1 MNTFSLSQTTSAW
14 WVEVSLSI
22 PQQTYHLGPFNSREE
37 AKLSRGTH
45 VKDLLHQ
52 TTRDIVASI
61 KGLLKNK
68 FTLLS
73 RV

>member
-1 MNTFSLSQTTSAW
+1 MNTLFSSQPTSAW
-14 WVEVSLSI
+14 WVEVSLFI

-52 TTRDIVASI
+52 APRDIVALI
-61 KGLLKNK
+61 KQH
-68 FTLLS
+68 
-73 RV
+73 